1 MIPLHSMTPRSVL
14 VALIVF
20 LPACAAPPA
29 HWEKAGASQTAVDEA
44 MQQCQV
50 QSRLSPQQHRG
61 PTPRTTGTPGMDRV
75 QSRDADEAEQV
86 RKCMLDKGYS
96 QTR

>member
-1 MIPLHSMTPRSVL
+1 MIPLQPMAPRAVL

-20 LPACAAPPA
+20 LTGCAAPVTQ
-29 HWEKAGASQTAVDEA
+29 WEKPGASQTAVDEA

-50 QSRLSPQQHRG
+50 QARLSPQQHRG